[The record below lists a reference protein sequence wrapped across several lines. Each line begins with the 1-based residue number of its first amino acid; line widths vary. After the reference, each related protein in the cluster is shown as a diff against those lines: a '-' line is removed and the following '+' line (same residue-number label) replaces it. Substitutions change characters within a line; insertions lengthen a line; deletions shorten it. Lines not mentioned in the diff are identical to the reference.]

1 MFRVALK
8 GLLQR
13 KSRLLGTMLAIVL
26 GVGFISGV
34 YVLTDTLQR
43 TFDDLFG
50 SVYATTDVVIQPI
63 QSGESRL
70 TSAPNR
76 MPVAALAAARAID
89 GVAYARGYVQGYAQ
103 VLDTKGEPIGGDN
116 KPAFGTEWDLDAR
129 VNPFRIAEG
138 RAPVADGEIAIDR
151 TTAKLGKLHPGDR
164 VSVLTSG
171 PAAAYTIVGISTF
184 GTADS
189 AAGLSSV
196 AFGGDASAAMHI
208 APGYDQILLVAQP
221 GLTQD
226 VLAARTGSLGLA
238 KVESLTGKA
247 AAEQRQSE
255 LRKRLSGLTTILLIF
270 GYIAVFVG
278 AFVIANTFAILIA
291 QRRQELA
298 LLRAIGAARTQ
309 ILTSILVEAG
319 VIGVVASLVGVVV
332 GIGIAQVLKGL
343 FSLFQFS
350 LPTGQVVLLPRT
362 VIVALVVGSIVTMI
376 AAIVPSWRASR
387 IAPIA
392 ALRESAIEVQHISRL
407 RVAAGLALVVVTG
420 LLTLDGFHR
429 SGNPAAQR
437 VGLAAGVVLVA
448 SVFLGPLLVTAFA
461 RASQVVRSNSGHPTR
476 RARLRNGMSGQLARQ
491 NVLRSPRRASLTG
504 IALTLGLAIV
514 SLLLVFASS
523 FKALLNNTVEG
534 QFKGDFV
541 VLSQGLGFTPE
552 VASLVAATPGVQSAA
567 AIRIAFGGAPAAV
580 DPNGSDAIAGV
591 DAAHIDQVITIPVK
605 AGRLTDLD
613 TGTIAIGDKEAAKY
627 HVSVGDPFPIIFA
640 TGERP
645 LRIAAIV
652 DESKTAGIFQGVT
665 RLISLDTWDE
675 AITLHLDTLVIAKS
689 APGQPKADVK
699 ARLKTAVAPYST
711 AKVLDQAAYK
721 AFVMKQVNGFLGF
734 VFVMLTLSIVI
745 AGVGVWNTL
754 NLSVIERT
762 RELGL
767 LRGIGMTRRQA
778 RTMVR
783 HESVIISVYGAL
795 VGIVIGVASGI
806 AIVRVLREQGFTIIS
821 VPFVQLAIALLAA
834 FLLGVA
840 AAIGAA
846 RRASRLDILTAISAV

>member
-50 SVYATTDVVIQPI
+50 SVYANTDAVVQPVVA
-63 QSGESRL
+63 GEERL
-70 TSAPNR
+70 RSAPIR
-76 MPVAALAAARAID
+76 LPVEALTTARTTP
-89 GVAYARGYVQGYAQ
+89 GVDYASGYIQAYAQ
-103 VLDTKGEPIGGDN
+103 VLDTRGEPIGGDN
-116 KPAFGTEWDLDAR
+116 KPAFGTNWEPDER

-138 RAPVADGEIAIDR
+138 RAPTAAGEIAIDR
-151 TTAKLGKLHPGDR
+151 TTATLGKIKVGDR

-171 PAAAYTIVGISTF
+171 PSTKFSVVGISRF

-196 AFGGDASAAMHI
+196 GFGGNAAEAMHI
-208 APGYDQILLVAQP
+208 PPGFDQILAVARP
-221 GLTQD
+221 GVTQEE
-226 VLAARTGSLGLA
+226 LAARLGQALATPKIEAITG
-238 KVESLTGKA
+238 A
-247 AAEQRQSE
+247 AAAAQRQSE
-255 LRKRLSGLTTILLIF
+255 LRKRLSSVTTLLLIF
-270 GYIAVFVG
+270 GYLAVFVG

-298 LLRAIGAARTQ
+298 LLRAIGAARAQ
-309 ILTSILVEAG
+309 VLGSILLEAALIG
-319 VIGVVASLVGVVV
+319 VIASLIGVVV
-332 GIGIAQVLKGL
+332 GIGIAQGLKGL
-343 FSLFQFS
+343 FGIFGFS
-350 LPTGQVVLLPRT
+350 LPTGPVVLLPRT
-362 VIVALVVGSIVTMI
+362 VIVALVVGSVITML
-376 AAIVPSWRASR
+376 AALLPSWRASR
-387 IAPIA
+387 IPPIA
-392 ALRESAIEVQHISRL
+392 ALRESAIEVQRLSRARSAFGL
-407 RVAAGLALVVVTG
+407 VLVAASAALLVDGLRR
-420 LLTLDGFHR
+420 D
-429 SGNPAAQR
+429 GNPAAER
-437 VGLAAGVVLVA
+437 VGISAAIVMI
-448 SVFLGPLLVTAFA
+448 STVFLGPLLVTAFA
-461 RASQVVRSNSGHPTR
+461 RIARPLVARRGVSGE
-476 RARLRNGMSGQLARQ
+476 LAQQ

-541 VLSQGLGFTPE
+541 VLSQGLGFTTE
-552 VASLVAATPGVQSAA
+552 IAKIVASTPGVSSAA
-567 AIRIAFGGAPAAV
+567 AVRIAFGGAPAAV
-580 DPNGSDAIAGV
+580 DPNGSDAIAAV
-591 DAAHIDQVITIPVK
+591 DAAHIDEVVTIPMK
-605 AGRLTDLD
+605 AGKMTDLVA
-613 TGTIAIGDKEAAKY
+613 GTIAIGDKEAVKRN
-627 HVSVGDPFPIIFA
+627 VRVGDAFPILFA

-645 LRIAAIV
+645 LKVVALV

-665 RLISLDTWDE
+665 RLISLETWDE
-675 AITLHLDTLVIAKS
+675 AIILKLDNFIIAKG
-689 APGQPKADVK
+689 AAGQSKATTK
-699 ARLKTAVAPYST
+699 ASLKQALVAYPT

-767 LRGIGMTRRQA
+767 LRGIGMARSQA
-778 RTMVR
+778 RSMVR
-783 HESVIISVYGAL
+783 WESVIIALYGAL
-795 VGIVIGVASGI
+795 IGIVIGVGSGV
-806 AIVRVLREQGFTIIS
+806 AIVRVLRAQGFTIIS
-821 VPFVQLAIALLAA
+821 VPFAQLALALFLA
-834 FLLGVA
+834 FVLGVA

-846 RRASRLDILTAISAV
+846 RRAGRLDILRAISVT